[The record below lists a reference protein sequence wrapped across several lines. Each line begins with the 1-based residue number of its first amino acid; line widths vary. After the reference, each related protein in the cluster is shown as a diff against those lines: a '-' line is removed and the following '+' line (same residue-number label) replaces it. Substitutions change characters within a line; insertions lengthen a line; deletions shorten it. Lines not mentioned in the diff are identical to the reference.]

1 MSGGKLTDYQKVLG
15 WSANFKNNRTPF
27 TTNSA
32 GISLKELEEFIQEA
46 KVNCPDFAGLR
57 IYLVRYPLTAQ
68 KATEVK
74 GRIGS
79 DVNNLT
85 QPSLVLVPMKS
96 FDSAKGA
103 GEDYKV
109 GSSNDVYALAI
120 ADPDSPDD
128 PEEAS
133 ILCPPK
139 CGGG

>member
-1 MSGGKLTDYQKVLG
+1 MSGKLTDYQKVLD

-32 GISLKELEEFIQEA
+32 GISLKELEQFINEA

-57 IYLVRYPLTAQ
+57 IYLVRYPLSAQ
-68 KATEVK
+68 KAAQVK
-74 GRIGS
+74 DRIRS

-96 FDSAKGA
+96 FDLATGA
-103 GEDYKV
+103 GDDFKV

-120 ADPDSPDD
+120 ND
-128 PEEAS
+128 PESSDPQEEFF
-133 ILCPPK
+133 LCPPK
-139 CGGG
+139 CG